1 MNIFQP
7 SRLFQPP
14 RLAKFIL
21 VFHPPSLFPLPRL
34 ATRFEGLEKRTEQ
47 QIDDLLL
54 RFATDL
60 DCKLKL
66 EF

>member
-21 VFHPPSLFPLPRL
+21 VFHPPRLFPLPCL